1 MKAGWMK
8 ITNRKNRSKSCA
20 GTSVVEV
27 MVALTI
33 FGIFTAGTCQL
44 LVSHRKILDSARDH
58 YIAANLA
65 KDRIELARTFEFEQ
79 VPGLAESALVV
90 DESGIASSLG
100 HYRRTT
106 TVTALSTN
114 LYELAITVDIQNR
127 KTLVFSPA
135 EQSVTTYIAKH
146 M

>member
-1 MKAGWMK
+1 MKN
-8 ITNRKNRSKSCA
+8 INRKKRSKSCA

-33 FGIFTAGTCQL
+33 FGVFTAGTCKL

-79 VPGLAESALVV
+79 VPELREQALIV
-90 DESGIASSLG
+90 DHSGIASAYG

-106 TVTALSTN
+106 TITSLGTN
-114 LYELAITVDIQNR
+114 LYELAVTVDIQNR
-127 KTLVFSPA
+127 KTLEFSPA

-146 M
+146 L